1 MTTVQGFARGGLL
14 CAAMLAFPLAATAQV
29 PGIGKEIFQTYCAL
43 CHGADGKGDG
53 SYVPML
59 TAKPTDLTML
69 QASNGGVFPFE
80 RVYEVLDGRVVTAG
94 HGTKEMPIW
103 GNFFSNQAPE
113 MTAPFGTQ
121 SDYESY
127 VVGRILS
134 VIDYLST
141 IQAK

>member
-1 MTTVQGFARGGLL
+1 MTAQGLVKGGLL
-14 CAAMLAFPLAATAQV
+14 CAAMVAFPLAATAQV
-29 PGIGKEIFQTYCAL
+29 PEIGKEIFQTYCAL

-69 QASNGGVFPFE
+69 QKNNDGVFPFE
-80 RVYEVLDGRVVTAG
+80 HVYEVLDGRVETAG

-103 GNFFSNQAPE
+103 GNFFAYQAPE
-113 MTAPFGTQ
+113 MTAPMGTQ
-121 SDYESY
+121 GDYESY

>member
-1 MTTVQGFARGGLL
+1 MTTAQRFAGGGLL
-14 CAAMLAFPLAATAQV
+14 CAAVIAIPLAATAQV
-29 PGIGKEIFQTYCAL
+29 PEVGKQIFTSYCAL

-59 TAKPTDLTML
+59 TAKPIDLTML
-69 QASNGGVFPFE
+69 QKNNGGVFPFE
-80 RVYEVLDGRVVTAG
+80 HVYEVLDGRAESAA

-103 GNFFSNQAPE
+103 GNFFRYQAPE
-113 MTAPFGTQ
+113 MTAPMGTQ
-121 SDYESY
+121 PDYESY

-141 IQAK
+141 LQAK